1 MTPRGDTGTPA
12 RSEHGHEAPLTA
24 IIYLRVSTKEQA
36 TRGGEAEGF
45 SIPAQ
50 REACERKATALG
62 AVVVEEFVDRG
73 ESARSARR
81 PELQR
86 MLAYVTDNPVHL
98 AIVHKID
105 RLARNRVDDV
115 EINVALTRA
124 GVTLVSCTE
133 NIDETPSGMLLHGI
147 MSSIAEFY
155 SRNLAN
161 EVIKGSMQKVKA
173 GGTASRAP
181 IGYLN
186 VRRIENGKEFRTIDI
201 DPDRASLITWAFEA
215 YATGEW
221 TTRRLLAELT
231 ERGLRSRE
239 TPMRVSK
246 PLQQS
251 NIQIMLRHPF
261 YKGVVRYKG
270 LEYSGSHEAI
280 VDPATWQKVQDVLS
294 AKDRSGEKTREHPHY
309 LKGSLYCHCGYR
321 MILSYSRGRHGT
333 VYPYFCCLGRHGKH
347 NDCTKKAVL
356 IQTIEDKV
364 QDLYT
369 RVQLA
374 PELRDA
380 IELTL
385 IEELEAISEEAL
397 LERTSLEKRHDRLL
411 SEQAKLLRAHYADAV
426 PVHLLKS
433 EQHRLDRELGQ
444 ARHRLEALEGD
455 IDTTRANL
463 ATALDYAVNADKA
476 YASAGPSTRR
486 ELNQFF
492 FTRLIVEDDNSV
504 TAKLNEPYAILLSP
518 AVIKAAQHQATTTN
532 TAGPRVTRAASGT
545 NKPRRPSGRRGLNY
559 EVLVGGTGLEPV
571 TPSLSSW
578 CSPN

>member
-1 MTPRGDTGTPA
+1 VTPRGNGASA
-12 RSEHGHEAPLTA
+12 RSEHGHEEPLKA
-24 IIYLRVSTKEQA
+24 VIYLRVSTKDQA

-50 REACERKATALG
+50 RDACQRKATTLG

-86 MLAYVTDNPVHL
+86 MLAYVAANPVHL

-115 EINVALTRA
+115 EINLELTRA

-161 EVIKGSMQKVKA
+161 EVIKGSMQKVLA
-173 GGTASRAP
+173 GGTSNRVP

-186 VRRIENGKEFRTIDI
+186 VRRIESGREIRTVEL
-201 DPDRASLITWAFEA
+201 DPERAPLIQWAFQA
-215 YATGEW
+215 YATGGW
-221 TTRRLLAELT
+221 TTRGLLAELT

-239 TPMRVSK
+239 TATYASQ
-246 PLQQS
+246 PLHLS
-251 NIQIMLRHPF
+251 NIQSLLRHPF
-261 YKGVVRYKG
+261 YRGVVRYKG
-270 LEYSGSHEAI
+270 AEYPGRHEPL
-280 VDPATWQKVQDVLS
+280 VDEATWRKVQDVLN

-309 LKGSLYCHCGYR
+309 LKGSLYCHCGFR
-321 MILSYSRGRHGT
+321 MIVSYSRNRHGT

-347 NDCTKKAVL
+347 NSCTKKAVL
-356 IQTIEDKV
+356 IKVIEDRV
-364 QDLYT
+364 QELYS

-374 PELRDA
+374 PDLRKA

-385 IEELEAISEEAL
+385 VEELEAISEEVT
-397 LERTSLEKRHDRLL
+397 LERTSLQKRHARLQ
-411 SEQAKLLRAHYADAV
+411 SEQTKLLQAHYAGAV

-433 EQHRLDRELGQ
+433 EQDRLEHEIGQ
-444 ARHRLEALEGD
+444 TAQRLEALD
-455 IDTTRANL
+455 ANIDATRSNL
-463 ATALDYAVNADKA
+463 AGALDFAANGYKA
-476 YASAGPSTRR
+476 YTRSGPKHRR
-486 ELNQFF
+486 ELNQFLF
-492 FTRLIVEDDNSV
+492 KRLIVENDNTI
-504 TAKLNEPYAILLSP
+504 TAELNELFAILLSP
-518 AVIKAAQHQATTTN
+518 QIANAATSRTPATARRHPTKRD
-532 TAGPRVTRAASGT
+532 PGT
-545 NKPRRPSGRRGLNY
+545 NKPRRPVSRRGLNY
-559 EVLVGGTGLEPV
+559 ELMVGGTGLEPV

>member
-1 MTPRGDTGTPA
+1 VTPRGDTGTPA
-12 RSEHGHEAPLTA
+12 RSEHGRETPLTA

-50 REACERKATALG
+50 REACQRKATALG

-86 MLAYVTDNPVHL
+86 MLRYVTENPVHL
-98 AIVHKID
+98 AIVHKVD

-173 GGTASRAP
+173 GGTSNRVP

-186 VRRIENGKEFRTIDI
+186 VRGIENGQEIRTVEV
-201 DPDRASLITWAFEA
+201 DPERAPLIQWAFQA

-221 TTRRLLAELT
+221 TTRGLLAELT
-231 ERGLRSRE
+231 KRGLRSRE
-239 TPMRVSK
+239 TAARPSQ
-246 PLQQS
+246 PLQLS
-251 NIQIMLRHPF
+251 NIPLILRHPF

-270 LEYSGSHEAI
+270 VEYPGRHEPLI
-280 VDPATWQKVQDVLS
+280 DEATWKKVQDVLRS
-294 AKDRSGEKTREHPHY
+294 KDRSGEKTREHPHY
-309 LKGSLYCHCGYR
+309 LKGSVYCHCGFR
-321 MILSYSRGRHGT
+321 MIISYSRGRHGT

-347 NDCTKKAVL
+347 NNCTKKAVL
-356 IQTIEDKV
+356 IKTIEEGV
-364 QDLYT
+364 EDLYR
-369 RVQLA
+369 RVQLD
-374 PELRDA
+374 PDLRDA
-380 IELTL
+380 IEQTL
-385 IEELEAISEEAL
+385 VEELEAISEESR
-397 LERTSLEKRHDRLL
+397 LERAIVEKRHARLL
-411 SEQAKLLRAHYADAV
+411 SEQTKLLQAHYADAI
-426 PVHLLKS
+426 PVQLLKT
-433 EQHRLDRELGQ
+433 EQDRLELEIGQAQQRLD
-444 ARHRLEALEGD
+444 ALEGD
-455 IDTTRANL
+455 IDATCANL
-463 ATALDYAVNADKA
+463 ATALDYASDAHRA
-476 YASAGPSTRR
+476 YARSTPRNRR
-486 ELNQFF
+486 QFNQFF
-492 FTRLIVEDDNSV
+492 FKRLVIEDDDSI
-504 TAKLNEPYAILLSP
+504 AAELNEPYAIILSVP
-518 AVIKAAQHQATTTN
+518 VIRAAAQRHA
-532 TAGPRVTRAASGT
+532 RAVAKS
-545 NKPRRPSGRRGLNY
+545 KPRRPSSRRGLNY
-559 EVLVGGTGLEPV
+559 ELMVGGTGLEPV

-578 CSPN
+578 QRAIRQLPFFGR

>member
-1 MTPRGDTGTPA
+1 MTPRGNTDTPA
-12 RSEHGHEAPLTA
+12 WSEHGHDSPLTA
-24 IIYLRVSTKEQA
+24 VIYLRVSTKDQA

-86 MLAYVTDNPVHL
+86 MLAYVAENPVNL
-98 AIVHKID
+98 AVVHKVD
-105 RLARNRVDDV
+105 RLARNRADDV
-115 EINVALTRA
+115 EINLALTRA

-133 NIDETPSGMLLHGI
+133 NIDETPSGVLLHGI

-186 VRRIENGKEFRTIDI
+186 VRRIEHGQDIRTVEV
-201 DPDRASLITWAFEA
+201 DPERAPLIQWAFEA

-221 TTRRLLAELT
+221 TTRGLLAELT

-239 TPMRVSK
+239 TAARVSK

-251 NIQIMLRHPF
+251 NIQLLLRHPF

-270 LEYSGSHEAI
+270 VEYPGRHEAI
-280 VDPATWQKVQDVLS
+280 VSEKTWQKVQDVLS

-309 LKGSLYCHCGYR
+309 LKGSLYCHCGFR
-321 MILSYSRGRHGT
+321 MILSHSRGRRGT

-347 NDCTKKAVL
+347 NDCTKRAEL
-356 IQTIEDKV
+356 IETIEGKV

-385 IEELEAISEEAL
+385 IEELEAINEEAL
-397 LERTSLEKRHDRLL
+397 LERTSLEKRHARLL
-411 SEQAKLLRAHYADAV
+411 GEQAKLMQAHYADAV
-426 PVHLLKS
+426 PVSLLKS
-433 EQHRLDRELGQ
+433 EQQRLGRELGQ
-444 ARHRLEALEGD
+444 VRQRLEALEGD

-463 ATALDYAVNADKA
+463 AGALDYAANAYKA
-476 YASAGPSTRR
+476 YASAGPRVRR
-486 ELNQFF
+486 ELNQVF
-492 FTRLIVEDDNSV
+492 FTRLIVGDDNGV
-504 TAKLNEPYAILLSP
+504 TAELNDPYAILLSP
-518 AVIKAAQHQATTTN
+518 GVIQAARRNASTAHAAAT
-532 TAGPRVTRAASGT
+532 PRVTRTTSGT

-559 EVLVGGTGLEPV
+559 EIMVGGTGLEPGTSRV
-571 TPSLSSW
+571 
-578 CSPN
+578 